1 MNVQKIALKIAYWL
15 VAFSILVIIAL
26 TFFGRHLVQ
35 KESRKS
41 VTVKEAWDNKTNI
54 KFSDMNITLDDPI
67 TKKKSSKPEDASEK
81 ANADKAV
88 QNK

>member
-1 MNVQKIALKIAYWL
+1 MNIQKIALKIAYWL

-54 KFSDMNITLDDPI
+54 KFSDMNITLDDSM